1 MRYRALATDYDGT
14 IATNGRLPAA
24 TRAALLRWRE
34 SGRALLLVT
43 GRELNDLKRVCPELD
58 LFDRVVVENG
68 AVLHRPLTGE
78 TVLLCEPVADE
89 LLLALRRRAGIPFG
103 SGRAILA
110 TSRTHADAVLRL
122 AAELGVGVSLSYNK
136 SSVMILPAG
145 IDKATGM
152 KAALAEVGVSPDAT
166 VGVGD
171 AENDLAFMAA
181 CGLAVAVANALPDVR
196 SSAGRTTQ
204 AAEGDGVVELV
215 EGLLASDP

>member
-14 IATNGRLPAA
+14 IATGGRLPAA
-24 TRAALLRWRE
+24 TRAALLRWQE

-43 GRELNDLKRVCPELD
+43 GRELGDLERVCPELD

-68 AVLHRPLTGE
+68 AVLHRPRSGE

-103 SGRAILA
+103 SGRAVLA
-110 TSRTHADAVLRL
+110 TARVHADAVASL
-122 AAELGVGVSLSYNK
+122 AAGLGVAVSLAYNK

-145 IDKATGM
+145 VDKATGM
-152 KAALAEVGVSPDAT
+152 RAALAELGIDAEAT

-181 CGLAVAVANALPDVR
+181 CGLGVAVANALPEVR
-196 SSAGRTTQ
+196 ASAGRTTHG
-204 AAEGDGVVELV
+204 AEGEGVVELV